1 MLYDAGVDAF
11 TAQKLLGHAHIE
23 TTLAVYTHLSQRKKD
38 ESIQKLTAYVKNGYT
53 TKQSKKSAK
62 NKEIARLLSTI
73 AQRTENTVFLSAF

>member
-38 ESIQKLTAYVKNGYT
+38 ESISKLNAYVKNGYRA
-53 TKQSKKSAK
+53 KQPKPKKPAK
-62 NKEIARLLSTI
+62 KKDIA
-73 AQRTENTVFLSAF
+73 